1 MVYARMDVSADNFLN
16 EVMIYVLE
24 EDPPDDGRLAPV
36 GPPGF
41 ISLRRSIFRGS
52 TESDYGKRLRWDA
65 ETRVQPT
72 LTPSHYTRN
81 QVLDEGV
88 EVFQNRSAGST
99 DILHEYFLPPEQLE
113 SFILVLQEIIPAH
126 RENLLNVTIRKINE
140 DKDTLLRYADRPML
154 SVVMLF
160 SQERSVA
167 GDERMQVLSRAL
179 IDRALSLNGRYYLP
193 YRLHASEEQFRRA
206 YPQADAFFQLK
217 RKYDPDELFVNQF
230 YLKYGQPHVVA
241 QEN

>member
-1 MVYARMDVSADNFLN
+1 M
-16 EVMIYVLE
+16 
-24 EDPPDDGRLAPV
+24 
-36 GPPGF
+36 
-41 ISLRRSIFRGS
+41 
-52 TESDYGKRLRWDA
+52 
-65 ETRVQPT
+65 QPI

-88 EVFQNRSAGST
+88 EVFQNRSTGST

-113 SFILVLQEIIPAH
+113 SFILALQEIIPAH
-126 RENLLNVTIRKINE
+126 RENLLNVTIRNINE
-140 DKDTLLRYADRPML
+140 DKDTMLRYADRPML

-179 IDRALSLNGRYYLP
+179 IDRALSLGGRYYLP
-193 YRLHASEEQFRRA
+193 YRLHASQEQFRRA
-206 YPQADAFFQLK
+206 YPQADVFFQLK
-217 RKYDPDELFVNQF
+217 RKYDPEELFVNQF